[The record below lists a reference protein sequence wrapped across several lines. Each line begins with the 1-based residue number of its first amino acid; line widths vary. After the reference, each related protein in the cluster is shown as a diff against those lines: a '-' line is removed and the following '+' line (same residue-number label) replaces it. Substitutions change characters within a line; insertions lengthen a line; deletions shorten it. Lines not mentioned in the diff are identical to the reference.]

1 VRLLKMDME
10 APSVIALEIAGR
22 EQPAKKMSAE

>member
-1 VRLLKMDME
+1 MDME